1 MSRAGWAAI
10 HAQRGFGRSY
20 HYERKERLGMGRIRM
35 IVALAVGVL
44 SLGVLASPA
53 LALKTKPVFGKFRAS
68 TSGTV
73 KGIGEAGEMV
83 IGPYKFTECE
93 KELKPTGTVVAG
105 ESETFFQEVKFSRCI
120 ADRQAGGGLE
130 EPVVASF
137 TLGMEFHSNG
147 SLKFGPSSV
156 TFQASNSTCEV
167 TIPSQWVP
175 ASAETKGE
183 DKSFELV
190 SYETEREELE
200 GAPMKKFGQ
209 FRERLDIEWELKGI
223 TATVK
228 ITPTCKYKGSHINAA
243 GEAEFGGGR
252 MEGELEEV
260 TLQDGNLS
268 FIPAPTG

>member
-1 MSRAGWAAI
+1 
-10 HAQRGFGRSY
+10 
-20 HYERKERLGMGRIRM
+20 MGRIRM
-35 IVALAVGVL
+35 AVAVVIGVL
-44 SLGVLASPA
+44 SLGVIAAPA

-68 TSGTV
+68 ATGLV
-73 KGIGEAGEMV
+73 KGKGTAGEMV

-93 KELKPTGTVVAG
+93 KELRPTGGVIAG
-105 ESETFFQEVKFSRCI
+105 ESETFSQEVKFSHCV
-120 ADRQAGGGLE
+120 ADRPIGGGLE
-130 EPVVASF
+130 EPVLASF

-156 TFQASNSTCEV
+156 TFAATDSMCEV

-183 DKSFELV
+183 DRSFEQV
-190 SYETEREELE
+190 SFGTETEQLE
-200 GAPMKKFGQ
+200 GAQMKKFGA
-209 FRERLDIEWELKGI
+209 FRERLDIEWELKGV

-228 ITPTCKYKGSHINAA
+228 LTPTCKYKGSHINAA

-260 TLQDGNLS
+260 TLENGNLG
-268 FIPAPTG
+268 FVPAPGA